1 MATSLDVVCLREV
14 QKSVEFSVKREIVS
28 TIGDLNIGDHFDIQD
43 KKIVSRHG
51 GVTIFDGMQNFN
63 ADNIKSLSRF
73 HRAWVEEAHSLSHK
87 SLEVLRP
94 TLREDGSELWFSW
107 NPDKASDAVEQF
119 FCGDNKPDDSVIVT
133 ANYTDNPWFPD
144 VLRKEMEHDHRAM
157 FRGTDAQKK
166 AATAKFNWIWRG
178 MYREAGD
185 ALVFTNWKVQE
196 FETDEGALFR
206 YGADWGFSI
215 DPSVM
220 VRCYVDGRRLFIDY
234 EAYEVGCEIDRLPD
248 LFMTVP
254 DAERWPSV
262 ADSARP
268 ETISYMKRHGFPRMS
283 SAIKGKNSVDEG
295 VQWLQS
301 MEIIVHPRCQH
312 TIDELSTYSYKIDPD
327 TAKPIP
333 AFEDKNNHVIDAI
346 RYACE
351 SARRGASSKG
361 VRTTSSVMA
370 GDYME

>member
-1 MATSLDVVCLREV
+1 MAEKLDVVCLREV

-28 TIGDLNIGDHFDIQD
+28 TISDLNIGHHFDIQD
-43 KKIVSRHG
+43 KKIVSRLG

-119 FCGDNKPDDSVIVT
+119 FCGDNPPDDSVVVT

-196 FETDEGALFR
+196 FESDEGALFR

-254 DAERWPSV
+254 ESEKWPSV

-327 TAKPIP
+327 TSKPIP
-333 AFEDKNNHVIDAI
+333 VFEDKNNHVIDAI

-351 SARRGASSKG
+351 SARRGASGKA
-361 VRTTSSVMA
+361 VKTTSSVLA
-370 GDYME
+370 GDYMQ